1 MSFWKQLRI
10 PLLALTFSS
19 IFLTLGN
26 VILFSK
32 KDKSTATS
40 FAFPK
45 KIFLP
50 DWQSSTNPPLPTKQ
64 NDNHPELIAQKNYR
78 YIQSKQTLD
87 IEISYLTDGNIV
99 KFIRDDTSTSSPP
112 VVHQQQGIGYYGF
125 GVDQK
130 QRAYLSACIN
140 SQGTTTFTDEQFNQN
155 RYLHD
160 TRPQH
165 LLSWFLGEEELQD
178 RRCLWTHLSIP
189 LKHASPEAAYQV
201 LEKAWFSW
209 YQWWRPRFPKP

>member
-1 MSFWKQLRI
+1 MIVWTKIRI

-26 VILFSK
+26 IILFSK
-32 KDKSTATS
+32 KDKDIVTS
-40 FAFPK
+40 FYFPE
-45 KIFLP
+45 KILLP
-50 DWQSSTNPPLPTKQ
+50 QWQSSTNPPLSEKPTSH
-64 NDNHPELIAQKNYR
+64 HPELIAQKNYR
-78 YIQSKQTLD
+78 YIQNNLTLD
-87 IEISYLTDGNIV
+87 VEISYLKDGNVV
-99 KFIRDDTSTSSPP
+99 KFIQDNTSTITPP
-112 VVHQQQGIGYYGF
+112 VVRQQQGIGYYGY

-140 SQGTTTFTDEQFNQN
+140 SQGSTTFTDEQFNKN

-160 TRPQH
+160 TQPQH
-165 LLSWFLGEEELQD
+165 LLSWLLGEEQLQD

-189 LKHASPEAAYQV
+189 LKHSTPEAAYQV

-209 YQWWRPRFPKP
+209 YQWWCPRFPKS